1 MRDLTCKVLEAMD
14 NGILDARA
22 VADMCLGWMNEDDMR
37 EMLRQNDVLEA
48 VEPDD
53 EEEFND
59 DEEMFEEF
67 PDNAFDD
74 GDALASAGWGTDED
88 YGSFGDDDFTR
99 GDHDL

>member
-1 MRDLTCKVLEAMD
+1 MRDLTCKLLEAMD
-14 NGILDARA
+14 QGNVDARF
-22 VADMCLGWMNEDDMR
+22 VAEMCLNWMNEDDMR
-37 EMLRQNDVLEA
+37 EMLRQNDMLEA

-53 EEEFND
+53 EEFDD

-74 GDALASAGWGTDED
+74 ADALASAGWGTDED
-88 YGSFGDDDFTR
+88 YGVFCDDDFTR